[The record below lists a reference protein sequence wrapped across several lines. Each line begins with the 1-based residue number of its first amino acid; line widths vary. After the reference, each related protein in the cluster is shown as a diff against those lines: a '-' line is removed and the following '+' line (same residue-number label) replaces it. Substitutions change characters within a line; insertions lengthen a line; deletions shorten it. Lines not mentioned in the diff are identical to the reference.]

1 VYTEARTRFFEKELL
16 KEVGRI
22 SSEFSHELRGAL
34 QIVKNFV
41 YLIEMNPNETSVF
54 PEINEA
60 ITRITT
66 ILDGFRE
73 YYKGIEVLRLDENIN
88 SVVEQALAEFEAP
101 LNVRVNVSLDPKLSD
116 AHIDPIKIKK
126 VLHILLRTAVDA
138 MPNGGNLTVEV
149 VVRVTDT
156 GEAIPEEVVDAIFRP
171 FGSAARDGDGLSLAT
186 CWSIVGRHDGD
197 ISFESKEGEGTA
209 FTVKL
214 PKEKLD

>member
-1 VYTEARTRFFEKELL
+1 ME
-16 KEVGRI
+16 I
-22 SSEFSHELRGAL
+22 
-34 QIVKNFV
+34 
-41 YLIEMNPNETSVF
+41 NPNEDSVF
-54 PEINEA
+54 PEINKA

-138 MPNGGNLTVEV
+138 MPNGGNLTVETGEAEKEV